1 MKILQPP
8 NWPRPQG
15 YANGV
20 SAKGN
25 LIFLS
30 GIVGWNAQ
38 GKFEHSGFSAQV
50 RQTLLNIVEIL
61 NQADAKPEHITRM
74 TWYVLDKNEYL
85 AAAKE
90 DYLHSVSADPK
101 FVNPYYGLTV
111 LCAHEKNWP
120 ETLKYSAEV
129 TKLNSMAYPLT
140 NMYSGVANY
149 YLGNYDAAESD
160 VRAFEKT
167 DTRHQHPD
175 SSLLLSNIL
184 LAKHDY
190 DASAKA
196 LEAYLVVVPNAANSA
211 DLTKQIKKLNEM
223 SQAKKN

>member
-50 RQTLLNIVEIL
+50 RQALLNIVEIL

-90 DYLHSVSADPK
+90 VGAFYRDIIGRHYPAMTVVQVSA
-101 FVNPYYGLTV
+101 FLEAAARV
-111 LCAHEKNWP
+111 EI
-120 ETLKYSAEV
+120 EV
-129 TKLNSMAYPLT
+129 TA
-140 NMYSGVANY
+140 
-149 YLGNYDAAESD
+149 
-160 VRAFEKT
+160 
-167 DTRHQHPD
+167 
-175 SSLLLSNIL
+175 
-184 LAKHDY
+184 
-190 DASAKA
+190 
-196 LEAYLVVVPNAANSA
+196 VVP
-211 DLTKQIKKLNEM
+211 E
-223 SQAKKN
+223 